1 MNKDMNARTASID
14 RNRADAMPND
24 ELQGS
29 DASTQDCGRRS
40 RVGAGDAERARP
52 DRLCRGV
59 RACAGAHRAGR
70 GLAPQGPGAAS
81 AQPAAACSVQGRS
94 GPRGNGPPG
103 PIGPRGDP
111 GIRIV
116 RHDCAGGNCTV
127 ECDDDE
133 VLLTAHCG
141 IGRAPAVYP
150 TEHSAL
156 CRSRGTA
163 KVEVVVACVKLSP
176 R

>member
-1 MNKDMNARTASID
+1 
-14 RNRADAMPND
+14 MPND
-24 ELQGS
+24 ELQGFDGKHARLRPS
-29 DASTQDCGRRS
+29 VGVWALATLSALGLIGFVVVFGFVLARTVPGP
-40 RVGAGDAERARP
+40 RV
-52 DRLCRGV
+52 L
-59 RACAGAHRAGR
+59 
-70 GLAPQGPGAAS
+70 GPEGTGAAS
-81 AQPAAACSVQGRS
+81 AHSAAGPLGSKGDP
-94 GPRGNGPPG
+94 GPRGERGPPG
-103 PIGPRGDP
+103 PVGPRGDP

-127 ECDDDE
+127 ACDDDE

-141 IGRAPAVYP
+141 IGRTPAVYP

>member
-1 MNKDMNARTASID
+1 
-14 RNRADAMPND
+14 MPND

-29 DASTQDCGRRS
+29 DGKHARLWSS
-40 RVGAGDAERARP
+40 VGVWALATLSALGLIGFVVVFGFVLARTVPGPRA
-52 DRLCRGV
+52 
-59 RACAGAHRAGR
+59 
-70 GLAPQGPGAAS
+70 LAPQGPGAAS
-81 AQPAAACSVQGRS
+81 AQPAAGSLGS
-94 GPRGNGPPG
+94 KGDPGPRGERGPPG
-103 PIGPRGDP
+103 PAGSRGDP